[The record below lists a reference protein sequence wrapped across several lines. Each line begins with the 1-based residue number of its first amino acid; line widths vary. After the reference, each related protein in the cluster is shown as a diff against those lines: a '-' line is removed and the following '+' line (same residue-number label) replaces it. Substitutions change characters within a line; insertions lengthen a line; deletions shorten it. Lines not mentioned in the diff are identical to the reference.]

1 MGPVKIDLGLHT
13 MSRSWT
19 PAIFPSFAVPVALAL
34 TDCVWSTDECLTAV
48 YQYESYWT
56 MYITC
61 TDGSGGTW
69 TGSGQWGGISPE

>member
-1 MGPVKIDLGLHT
+1 MHSIQWFRAL
-13 MSRSWT
+13 
-19 PAIFPSFAVPVALAL
+19 PAVLLVLFLSFAVPVALAL

-69 TGSGQWGGISPE
+69 TGSGQWGGICPE